1 MQAVGIVLLAGALV
15 LGGFVRALVLGGF
28 VHVGFIP
35 LRWVSCRA
43 VSLRRLNDVDAVNG
57 MQHE

>member
-1 MQAVGIVLLAGALV
+1 MQAVGIVLLAG
-15 LGGFVRALVLGGF
+15 ALVLGGF

-43 VSLRRLNDVDAVNG
+43 VSLPRLNDVDAVNG